1 MTIFTTSP
9 EASGEIFA
17 PEIVETAVLRYDQPD
32 TDPDDG
38 GTRRMPDFLATAP
51 ISPIPRG
58 HTDQHAAIEIP
69 QTMGIYPPPRAE
81 VSSGARHALTGR
93 VGLYPVVRPSLPLNG
108 GFRAERRA
116 AERRA
121 RRARRASWSVL
132 AVLVA
137 VVLVLAV
144 LAVTS

>member
-1 MTIFTTSP
+1 MTLFATSP
-9 EASGEIFA
+9 IDSGEILA
-17 PEIVETAVLRYDQPD
+17 PEIVETAVIDYVQPT

-38 GTRRMPDFLATAP
+38 GTRRMPDFLAVAP

-58 HTDQHAAIEIP
+58 HTVQHAAIEIP
-69 QTMGIYPPPRAE
+69 QTMGIYPPPRSE

-121 RRARRASWSVL
+121 RRARVASLLVL
-132 AVLVA
+132 TLLVAA
-137 VVLVLAV
+137 VVLLAV
-144 LAVTS
+144 AL